1 MNGNIS
7 FDLQLLVG
15 YGSENKQDFWIIRNS
30 YGEFVQPN
38 LQWSFDLIF
47 FHPTGTAWGEKGK
60 LCCTIN

>member
-30 YGEFVQPN
+30 YGEFVQRN
-38 LQWSFDLIF
+38 LLWSFDF
-47 FHPTGTAWGEKGK
+47 FTQQELPGERRVSYAAQ
-60 LCCTIN
+60 